1 MNTKNNPEKSPLH
14 TYIEDQNLRKVY
26 RGKVSHFGEVLWR
39 APSFLELAVDHIKC
53 LKIYSQD
60 NEDLTALYAEALYS
74 KIHVSNL
81 IDAGAY
87 SKIWTNNGMNLLHL
101 ASSARR
107 SDAFHFLI

>member
-1 MNTKNNPEKSPLH
+1 MNTKNNPGNPPLH
-14 TYIEDQNLRKVY
+14 TYIEDQKPRKVY

-39 APSFLELAVDHIKC
+39 SPSFLKLAVDHIKY

-60 NEDLTALYAEALYS
+60 NECLIVLYAEALYS

-107 SDAFHFLI
+107 SDVFHFLI